1 MTSTRLFRQ
10 IVTDTQKLLRLKLQ
24 FAQGNTFLKTEID
37 QLNQAISLKQ
47 ALSDGLQP
55 PSGDPHPWNV
65 SKHQKQHGISLMDH
79 KKKTAYAT
87 NA

>member
-1 MTSTRLFRQ
+1 MTATLPTFDMHLKPSSKIELLMTSTRLFRQ

-47 ALSDGLQP
+47 ALLDGLQP
-55 PSGDPHPWNV
+55 PSADPHP
-65 SKHQKQHGISLMDH
+65 
-79 KKKTAYAT
+79 
-87 NA
+87 